1 MRHQKAHR
9 KLGRTSEH
17 RMSLLRN
24 LAVSLINSRDERIVT
39 TLPKAKELRPF
50 VERAI
55 TLSRKANN
63 LEGDNTGP
71 RALHLRRQAAGFFH
85 AGNMQAS
92 ALTGKRGQLRLPR
105 TAGVAALK
113 RLFDELGERY
123 KDRPGGY
130 TRIFKLG
137 RRAGDNAELA
147 IIELVDNKAEL
158 EAVEAAKKRKS
169 AGSKKKKS
177 TEAKRTGDRSGA
189 AQKEAAEP
197 AAKPS
202 EPTETVKASE
212 ETSSE
217 APVEATPEL
226 DAEATAEAGAVEAGA
241 PESGEVKES

>member
-24 LAVSLINSRDERIVT
+24 LAVSLINSREERIVT

-55 TLSRKANN
+55 TLSRKATN
-63 LEGDNTGP
+63 LEGENTGP

-147 IIELVDNKAEL
+147 IIELVDNKAERD
-158 EAVEAAKKRKS
+158 AVEAAKKRKS
-169 AGSKKKKS
+169 AGSKKKKGA
-177 TEAKRTGDRSGA
+177 EAKDKKAGERGGSA
-189 AQKEAAEP
+189 KKEAAEP
-197 AAKPS
+197 AATPAEK
-202 EPTETVKASE
+202 TETVKASE
-212 ETSSE
+212 ETANE
-217 APVEATPEL
+217 APVEAT
-226 DAEATAEAGAVEAGA
+226 AEATAETGAVETGE
-241 PESGEVKES
+241 PEAGEVKES

>member
-1 MRHQKAHR
+1 
-9 KLGRTSEH
+9 
-17 RMSLLRN
+17 MSMLRN
-24 LAVSLINSRDERIVT
+24 LAVSLINSREERIVT

-55 TLSRKANN
+55 TLSRRANS
-63 LEGDNTGP
+63 LEGEDAGA

-85 AGNMQAS
+85 AGNMQQS

-147 IIELVDNKAEL
+147 IIELVDNQAERAAL
-158 EAVEAAKKRKS
+158 EAAKKRKS
-169 AGSKKKKS
+169 AGSKKKK
-177 TEAKRTGDRSGA
+177 TAEAKGKSAAGRGSA
-189 AQKEAAEP
+189 AQKEAAD
-197 AAKPS
+197 
-202 EPTETVKASE
+202 TTIKASDKAESE
-212 ETSSE
+212 ET
-217 APVEATPEL
+217 
-226 DAEATAEAGAVEAGA
+226 GHHF
-241 PESGEVKES
+241 K

>member
-17 RMSLLRN
+17 RMSMLRN
-24 LAVSLINSRDERIVT
+24 LAVSLINSREERIVT

-55 TLSRKANN
+55 TLSRRANG
-63 LEGDNTGP
+63 LEGEDSGA

-85 AGNMQAS
+85 AGNMQHS
-92 ALTGKRGQLRLPR
+92 ALNGKRGQLRLPR

-147 IIELVDNKAEL
+147 IIELVDNQSERDAL
-158 EAVEAAKKRKS
+158 EAAKKRKS
-169 AGSKKKKS
+169 GGSKKKKGAD
-177 TEAKRTGDRSGA
+177 TKGATAAGRSSA
-189 AQKEAAEP
+189 ARKEAADTT
-197 AAKPS
+197 AKAS
-202 EPTETVKASE
+202 DKAETVQASE
-212 ETSSE
+212 ESASD
-217 APVEATPEL
+217 ASVATPE
-226 DAEATAEAGAVEAGA
+226 ETAAVGES
-241 PESGEVKES
+241 ESGTVDEN

>member
-1 MRHQKAHR
+1 MRHLKAHR

-17 RMSLLRN
+17 RMSMLRN
-24 LAVSLINSRDERIVT
+24 LAVSLINSREERIVT

-55 TLSRKANN
+55 TLSRKASN
-63 LEGDNTGP
+63 LEGDDTAP

-85 AGNMQAS
+85 AGNMQAG

-147 IIELVDNKAEL
+147 IIELVDNQSER
-158 EAVEAAKKRKS
+158 EALEAAKKRKS
-169 AGSKKKKS
+169 AGPKKKKAE
-177 TEAKRTGDRSGA
+177 TKGTTTAKRTSA
-189 AQKEAAEP
+189 AQKEAD
-197 AAKPS
+197 
-202 EPTETVKASE
+202 ETKASE
-212 ETSSE
+212 KTEIAE
-217 APVEATPEL
+217 APAAAAS
-226 DAEATAEAGAVEAGA
+226 DQSAENPDDTNAVETGE
-241 PESGEVKES
+241 PESGVTEEK